1 MTNLPLL
8 SVRSW
13 NKGIS
18 FYILMSALH
27 IPAIESDEHS
37 SLVLSLPI
45 ISKSCIQHINDEY
58 TTGKSRI
65 HRWYPIPI
73 AAGFVL
79 FVIPPCFKGTIFYTS
94 PKDDSWLELLKIDS
108 NSSIPVGRLFCGS
121 LNRCS
126 FMYKRDNTFN
136 RGAKSFY
143 SSHFIVLFAL
153 LLISRYPARDM
164 AYTPANTFYIDR
176 TDAYIMRAFLCCQDP
191 WGMIFNEL
199 IQ

>member
-1 MTNLPLL
+1 MTYLPLL

-65 HRWYPIPI
+65 HRWYPIPT

-79 FVIPPCFKGTIFYTS
+79 FVIPPCFKGTIFFTS
-94 PKDDSWLELLKIDS
+94 PKGDSWLDLLKIDS

-126 FMYKRDNTFN
+126 SMYKIDIILLTGVQN
-136 RGAKSFY
+136 
-143 SSHFIVLFAL
+143 HFIVLIL
-153 LLISRYPARDM
+153 
-164 AYTPANTFYIDR
+164 
-176 TDAYIMRAFLCCQDP
+176 
-191 WGMIFNEL
+191 
-199 IQ
+199 